1 METESVK
8 NVAGIFKSLDTFAIL
23 EIVIII
29 AVAVGLVWLTQKL
42 IPWVASH
49 LHGKQRLYTL
59 ALVPMLRIVILPMLR
74 IVILVLAL
82 VMIVPL
88 VIEPTL
94 QNMVAVLG
102 AAGLAIG
109 FALKDYVS
117 SLIAGIVAI
126 HEMPYRPGDWIEV
139 DGSYGEVVHIGMRTV
154 ELVTNDDT
162 VIWVPHL
169 KLWDNLIHNANN
181 GGPSLMCIA
190 EFYTRPEADAYQIRD
205 ALEEVAL
212 TSPYLQLGK
221 PIAVTAAEQPWGTK
235 YRLKAYP
242 IDPRQQFQF
251 VTDMTARGKRR
262 LLELNVKF
270 AKVESGEAL
279 EI

>member
-59 ALVPMLRIVILPMLR
+59 ALVPMLR

-181 GGPSLMCIA
+181 GGPSLMCIT
-190 EFYTRPEADAYQIRD
+190 EFYTQPEADAYQIRD

-262 LLELNVKF
+262 LLELGVKF
-270 AKVESGEAL
+270 AKVEFDEAFEL
-279 EI
+279 NSP

>member
-59 ALVPMLRIVILPMLR
+59 ALVPMLR

-181 GGPSLMCIA
+181 GGPSLMCIT
-190 EFYTRPEADAYQIRD
+190 EFYTQPEADAYQIRD

-262 LLELNVKF
+262 LLELGVKF
-270 AKVESGEAL
+270 AKVESDEAFEL
-279 EI
+279 NSP

>member
-8 NVAGIFKSLDTFAIL
+8 EVTGLFKSLDVFAIF
-23 EIVIII
+23 EI
-29 AVAVGLVWLTQKL
+29 AVIFMFALAVVWLTQRVL
-42 IPWVASH
+42 PWVASN
-49 LHGKQRLYTL
+49 LHGKRRLYTL
-59 ALVPMLRIVILPMLR
+59 ALVPMIR
-74 IVILVLAL
+74 ILVLVIAL
-82 VMIVPL
+82 VMIMPR
-88 VIEPTL
+88 VIEPTM
-94 QNMVAVLG
+94 QNMLATLG

-117 SLIAGIVAI
+117 SLIAGVVAI

-139 DGSYGEVVHIGMRTV
+139 DGSYGEVTHIGMRTV

-190 EFYTRPEADAYQIRD
+190 EFYTQPEADAYQIRD

-251 VTDMTARGKRR
+251 ITDMTARGKKR
-262 LLELNVKF
+262 LIELGVRF
-270 AKVESGEAL
+270 AKIESDEAY
-279 EI
+279 EIKG

>member
-1 METESVK
+1 METDSLK
-8 NVAGIFKSLDTFAIL
+8 DVAGLFKTLDGFAIF
-23 EIVIII
+23 EI
-29 AVAVGLVWLTQKL
+29 AVIFAVALAAVWLTQRVL
-42 IPWVASH
+42 PWVAAH
-49 LHGKQRLYTL
+49 LHGKRRLYIL
-59 ALVPMLRIVILPMLR
+59 AMVPMVRIVVL
-74 IVILVLAL
+74 VIAL
-82 VMIVPL
+82 VMIMPR
-88 VIEPTL
+88 VIEPTI
-94 QNMVAVLG
+94 QNMVATLG

-117 SLIAGIVAI
+117 SLIAGVVAI

-139 DGSYGEVVHIGMRTV
+139 DGSYGEVTHIGMRTV

-190 EFYTRPEADAYQIRD
+190 EFFTQPEADAYQIRD

-251 VTDMTARGKRR
+251 ITDMTARGKKR
-262 LLELNVKF
+262 LMELDVRF
-270 AKVESGEAL
+270 AKVESDEAYEL
-279 EI
+279 AH

>member
-8 NVAGIFKSLDTFAIL
+8 NVAGIFKSLGTFAIL

-59 ALVPMLRIVILPMLR
+59 ALVPMLR

-190 EFYTRPEADAYQIRD
+190 EFYTQPEADAYQIRD

-251 VTDMTARGKRR
+251 ITDMTARGKRR

>member
-59 ALVPMLRIVILPMLR
+59 ALVPMLR

-181 GGPSLMCIA
+181 GGPSLMCIT
-190 EFYTRPEADAYQIRD
+190 EFYTQPEADAYQIRD

-270 AKVESGEAL
+270 AKVESDEAFEL
-279 EI
+279 NSP

>member
-1 METESVK
+1 MDTGSVK
-8 NVAGIFKSLDTFAIL
+8 DVAGLFKSLDALAIA
-23 EIVIII
+23 EILAII
-29 AVAVGLVWLTQKL
+29 AVAIALVWLTQKL
-42 IPWVASH
+42 LPWIASH
-49 LHGKQRLYTL
+49 LHEKRRLYTL
-59 ALVPMLRIVILPMLR
+59 ALVPMLR

-82 VMIVPL
+82 VMIVPRI
-88 VIEPTL
+88 IEPTL

-139 DGSYGEVVHIGMRTV
+139 DGCYGEVTHIGMRTV

-190 EFYTRPEADAYQIRD
+190 EFYTQPEADAYRIRD

-221 PIAVTAAEQPWGTK
+221 PIAVTATEQPWGTQ

-251 VTDMTARGKRR
+251 ITDMTARGKRR
-262 LLELNVKF
+262 LLELGIKF
-270 AKVESGEAL
+270 AKIEAD
-279 EI
+279 EAYRQ

>member
-59 ALVPMLRIVILPMLR
+59 ALVPMLR

-190 EFYTRPEADAYQIRD
+190 EFYTQPEADAYQIRD

-262 LLELNVKF
+262 LLELGVKF
-270 AKVESGEAL
+270 AKVESDEAFEL
-279 EI
+279 NSP